1 VYSVAEKVSLKCS
14 ITQVVACGVA
24 QWLSIVGIVSI
35 VLSSKY
41 GPEHR
46 LHHYHYHYYYRS
58 IFPGITPG

>member
-1 VYSVAEKVSLKCS
+1 MYSVAEKVSLKCS
-14 ITQVVACGVA
+14 ITQVVACGMA
-24 QWLSIVGIVSI
+24 RWLSIVGI